1 MAGETTLPAQY
12 YPDDFQMLTYAL
24 NNFGALAVDTPWFYC
39 DRNIII
45 DEVIVGVSTAGTGG
59 SSPTVSISKT
69 TGGTAA
75 TPALPLA
82 SLVVISSTVSLAA
95 TGTTVMTTDSATKFL
110 DKTTNFVDAGNWVAF
125 DLTGTMPTAA
135 LVGAIT
141 IRFRSRP
148 K

>member
-12 YPDDFQMLTYAL
+12 YPDDFQQHTYVIHNYQAL
-24 NNFGALAVDTPWFYC
+24 VVDLPWFYC

-45 DEVIVGVSTAGTGG
+45 DEVIVGVSTAGSGG
-59 SSPTVSISKT
+59 TSPTVAICKT
-69 TGGTAA
+69 TGGTIA
-75 TPALPLA
+75 TPATPLA
-82 SLVVISSTVSLAA
+82 SLVAISSGVSLAA

-110 DKTTNFVDAGNWVAF
+110 DKTTNFVDAGNWVVF
-125 DLTGTMPTAA
+125 DLTSAVTSG
-135 LVGAIT
+135 LLGAIT